1 MPNQAHPVYQL
12 LEKTALT
19 ELERVALYGV
29 MNLATHE
36 GWGEL
41 TIEQV
46 WDKMLAEYESI
57 KAMAAFE
64 GVPEDK
70 SGEIDPNSVPNDAK
84 RHNLLVMRPATKQV
98 VGYFDLRR

>member
-1 MPNQAHPVYQL
+1 MKHAVHEL
-12 LEKTALT
+12 LNKADLT
-19 ELERVALYGV
+19 PLERVALYGV
-29 MNLATHE
+29 MHLSTYEAWNNLTVE
-36 GWGEL
+36 E
-41 TIEQV
+41 V

-84 RHNLLVMRPATKQV
+84 RHNLLVMRPATKHKN
-98 VGYFDLRR
+98 